1 MRKAIGRILAW
12 IGGLALGLVVLT
24 VLSVVLLSGEE
35 PVPDRVI
42 LEIDLEQGVAEYV
55 PDDPFAKL
63 LADEVHTLRDVVGA
77 LDAAASD
84 DRVVGLLARGGG
96 APMGF
101 APGTAPLCRRGRVR
115 RSSAPSSDCV
125 WCSRRSPY
133 WTPRRHGW

>member
-1 MRKAIGRILAW
+1 MRKTIGRILAW
-12 IGGLALGLVVLT
+12 IGGLTLGLVVLT
-24 VLSVVLLSGEE
+24 VLSVVLLSGED

-101 APGTAPLCRRGRVR
+101 ARAQEIKRCGSGF
-115 RSSAPSSDCV
+115 
-125 WCSRRSPY
+125 WKSRKTHRDFWPKRLANS
-133 WTPRRHGW
+133 